1 MNESLI
7 ENSKKNI
14 IDNVNFEFP
23 KWTKEILRFISV
35 KPQIILEGNIYDVY
49 PIEINVNVGSNLSI
63 NKDSISSKDSVS
75 SKQVINSQTIDPK
88 NQDINQ
94 DTKTISS
101 QNINQSSNNITNEVP
116 VSNQNLN
123 NQSLNNFNQKVVT
136 TMRLTDYLSTI
147 LYDQEGYELVV
158 LFEPVF
164 GFKKLKGSDEVFK
177 KYIKDSTDK
186 EGFVKAVLFRAYEAI
201 ENMVNSKEHYIAII
215 INFASRLP
223 EVSQNDINEFLY
235 KMFRLSFLSTPKI
248 ISNNPNPKYNPVF
261 ILIDKETDL
270 PTWYTLDNPKVKIV
284 TVPKPDNISRK
295 IVIETLIK
303 RLDKY
308 NELISDEKKYKEII
322 DLFIDQTYK
331 MYNNEII
338 SIVSLAKKEGIDVY
352 NVNEAIRRYKVG
364 VIDNPWAKLSI
375 DDIINA
381 EEILKRRV
389 KGQDKA
395 IKRAAEILRRS
406 FFNLSGSQFGI
417 SSSRPKGVMFFAGP
431 TGVGKTELAKAL
443 TELIFGSESNYIRFD
458 MSEYSKEHTDQRL
471 IGAPP
476 GYVGYDAG
484 GQLTNAIKQ
493 NPFSIVLFDEIEK
506 AHPRILDI
514 FLQILDEGRLT
525 SGRGETVY
533 FTECIII
540 FTSNLG
546 IYDIDNLGNKIV
558 RVDPSMDYELVEK
571 QVKDFIIDYFK
582 FRINRPEILNRI
594 GENIIVFDFIRPY
607 AANLIFEKMVNNVIT
622 KLKDN
627 NKIELILEQDI
638 YNTLRDY
645 CTKDLTMGGRGI
657 GNRLEISFV
666 NPLSTLLFKL
676 QPNEG
681 DTVVINEIKESQ
693 LGWELNGY
701 IKT

>member
-1 MNESLI
+1 MNESLT
-7 ENSKKNI
+7 KNEKQLEME
-14 IDNVNFEFP
+14 DFEFP
-23 KWTKEILRFISV
+23 KWTKEIIRFINV
-35 KPQIILEGNIYDVY
+35 KPQIILEGNIYDIY
-49 PIEINVNVGSNLSI
+49 PIEINIPI
-63 NKDSISSKDSVS
+63 NQQSTNPTNTQALNPNI
-75 SKQVINSQTIDPK
+75 
-88 NQDINQ
+88 NQDIN
-94 DTKTISS
+94 K
-101 QNINQSSNNITNEVP
+101 NINQEV
-116 VSNQNLN
+116 NQNN
-123 NQSLNNFNQKVVT
+123 DNFKSDASKVIT
-136 TMRLTDYLSTI
+136 TMKLVDYLATI
-147 LYDQEGYELVV
+147 LNDKEGYELVV

-164 GFKKLKGSDEVFK
+164 GFKRIKGSEEVFK
-177 KYIKDSTDK
+177 KFIKDAPDK

-201 ENMVNSKEHYIAII
+201 ENMVNSKEHYVSVIV
-215 INFASRLP
+215 NFASRLP

-235 KMFRLSFLSTPKI
+235 KMFRLSFLSNPKI
-248 ISNNPNPKYNPVF
+248 IGNVSNPKYNPVF

-270 PTWYTLDNPKVKIV
+270 PAWYTLDNPKVKII
-284 TVPKPDNISRK
+284 TVPKPDNVSRK
-295 IVIETLIK
+295 VVIKSLIK
-303 RLDKY
+303 RLDNY
-308 NELISDEKKYKEII
+308 NELVNDEKKYKEIL

-352 NVNEAIRRYKVG
+352 NINEAIRRYKVG

-375 DDIINA
+375 DNIINA
-381 EEILKRRV
+381 EEILKKRV

-395 IKRAAEILRRS
+395 IKRAVEILRRS
-406 FFNLSGSQFGI
+406 FYNLSGSQFGV
-417 SSSRPKGVMFFAGP
+417 STSRPKGVMFFAGP

-558 RVDPSMDYELVEK
+558 RVDPSMEYDLVEK
-571 QVKDFIIDYFK
+571 QVKDFIVDYFK
-582 FRINRPEILNRI
+582 FRLNRPEILNRI

-607 AANLIFEKMVNNVIT
+607 AANLIFDKMINNIIYR
-622 KLKDN
+622 LKDN
-627 NKIELILEQDI
+627 NKIELILEDQI
-638 YNTLRDY
+638 YNILKDY
-645 CTKDLTMGGRGI
+645 CVKDLSMGGRGI
-657 GNRLEISFV
+657 GNKLEIAFV

-676 QPNEG
+676 QPKEG
-681 DTVVINEIKESQ
+681 DSVVINDIKETY

-701 IKT
+701 IK

>member
-1 MNESLI
+1 MNESLT
-7 ENSKKNI
+7 KNEKQLEME
-14 IDNVNFEFP
+14 DFEFP
-23 KWTKEILRFISV
+23 KWTKEIIRFINV
-35 KPQIILEGNIYDVY
+35 KPQIILEGNIYDIY
-49 PIEINVNVGSNLSI
+49 PIEINIPI
-63 NKDSISSKDSVS
+63 NQQSTNPTNTQALNPNI
-75 SKQVINSQTIDPK
+75 
-88 NQDINQ
+88 NQDIN
-94 DTKTISS
+94 K
-101 QNINQSSNNITNEVP
+101 NINQEV
-116 VSNQNLN
+116 NQNN
-123 NQSLNNFNQKVVT
+123 DNFKSDASKVIT
-136 TMRLTDYLSTI
+136 TMKLVDYLATI
-147 LYDQEGYELVV
+147 LNDKEGYELVV
-158 LFEPVF
+158 LFEPIF
-164 GFKKLKGSDEVFK
+164 GFKRIKGSEEVFK
-177 KYIKDSTDK
+177 KFIKDAPDK

-201 ENMVNSKEHYIAII
+201 ENMVNSKEHYVSVIV
-215 INFASRLP
+215 NFASRLP

-235 KMFRLSFLSTPKI
+235 KMFRLSFLSNPKI
-248 ISNNPNPKYNPVF
+248 IGNVSNPKYNPVF

-270 PTWYTLDNPKVKIV
+270 PAWYTLDNPKVKII
-284 TVPKPDNISRK
+284 TVPKPDNVSRK
-295 IVIETLIK
+295 VVIKSLIK
-303 RLDKY
+303 RLDNY
-308 NELISDEKKYKEII
+308 NELVNDEKKYKEIL

-352 NVNEAIRRYKVG
+352 NINEAIRRYKVG

-375 DDIINA
+375 DNIINA
-381 EEILKRRV
+381 EEILKKRV

-395 IKRAAEILRRS
+395 IKRAVEILRRS
-406 FFNLSGSQFGI
+406 FYNLSGSQFGV
-417 SSSRPKGVMFFAGP
+417 STSRPKGVMFFAGP

-558 RVDPSMDYELVEK
+558 RVDPSMEYDLVEK
-571 QVKDFIIDYFK
+571 QVKDFIVDYFK
-582 FRINRPEILNRI
+582 FRLNRPEILNRI

-607 AANLIFEKMVNNVIT
+607 AANLIFDKMINNIIYR
-622 KLKDN
+622 LKDN
-627 NKIELILEQDI
+627 NKIELILEDQI
-638 YNTLRDY
+638 YNILKDY
-645 CTKDLTMGGRGI
+645 CVKDLSMGGRGI
-657 GNRLEISFV
+657 GNKLEIAFV

-676 QPNEG
+676 QPKEG
-681 DTVVINEIKESQ
+681 DSVVINDIKETY

-701 IKT
+701 IK

>member
-1 MNESLI
+1 MSKYLT
-7 ENSKKNI
+7 ENTQKNI
-14 IDNVNFEFP
+14 IDNVNFELP
-23 KWTKEILRFISV
+23 KWTKEIIRFINV

-49 PIEINVNVGSNLSI
+49 PIEINVSINSNLSTP
-63 NKDSISSKDSVS
+63 KDSINSN
-75 SKQVINSQTIDPK
+75 QVINSQVSDPK
-88 NQDINQ
+88 NQGTNQ
-94 DTKTISS
+94 DTNQDTEIISS
-101 QNINQSSNNITNEVP
+101 QNISQNSNKVTAEPFI
-116 VSNQNLN
+116 SDQNLN
-123 NQSLNNFNQKVVT
+123 NQNYQKVIT
-136 TMRLTDYLSTI
+136 TMRITDYLSTI
-147 LYDQEGYELVV
+147 LNEQEGYELVV

-164 GFKKLKGSDEVFK
+164 GFKKLKGSDGVFK
-177 KYIKDSTDK
+177 KYIKDSPDK

-223 EVSQNDINEFLY
+223 EVAQNDINEFLY

-270 PTWYTLDNPKVKIV
+270 PTWYTLDNPKVKII
-284 TVPKPDNISRK
+284 TIPKPDNVSRR
-295 IVIETLIK
+295 IVVETLIK
-303 RLDKY
+303 RLDNY
-308 NELISDEKKYKEII
+308 NELINDEKKYKEIV

-338 SIVSLAKKEGIDVY
+338 SIVSLAKKEGIDVF
-352 NVNEAIRRYKVG
+352 NINEAIRRYKVG

-381 EEILKRRV
+381 EEILKKRV

-395 IKRAAEILRRS
+395 IKRVAEILRRS
-406 FFNLSGSQFGI
+406 FFNLSGSQFGV

-476 GYVGYDAG
+476 GYIGYDAG

-533 FTECIII
+533 FTECIVI

-546 IYDIDNLGNKIV
+546 IYDIDSAGNKIV

-607 AANLIFEKMVNNVIT
+607 AANLIFEKMVNNIINR
-622 KLKDN
+622 LKDN
-627 NKIELILEQDI
+627 NKIDLILEQEV
-638 YNTLRDY
+638 YNILQDY
-645 CTKDLTMGGRGI
+645 CIKDLTMGGRGI
-657 GNRLEISFV
+657 GNKLEISFV

-681 DTVVINEIKESQ
+681 DTVVINEIKEMQ

>member
-1 MNESLI
+1 MNESLT
-7 ENSKKNI
+7 KNEKQLEME
-14 IDNVNFEFP
+14 DFEFP
-23 KWTKEILRFISV
+23 KWTKEIIRFINV

-49 PIEINVNVGSNLSI
+49 PIEINIPI
-63 NKDSISSKDSVS
+63 NQQSTNPTNT
-75 SKQVINSQTIDPK
+75 QVLNPNI
-88 NQDINQ
+88 NQDIN
-94 DTKTISS
+94 K
-101 QNINQSSNNITNEVP
+101 NINQEV
-116 VSNQNLN
+116 NQNN
-123 NQSLNNFNQKVVT
+123 DNFKSDASKVIT
-136 TMRLTDYLSTI
+136 TMKLVDYLATI
-147 LYDQEGYELVV
+147 LNDKEGYELVV
-158 LFEPVF
+158 LFEPIF
-164 GFKKLKGSDEVFK
+164 GFKRIKGSEEVFK
-177 KYIKDSTDK
+177 KFIKDAPDK

-201 ENMVNSKEHYIAII
+201 ENMVNSKEHYVSVIV
-215 INFASRLP
+215 NFASRLP

-235 KMFRLSFLSTPKI
+235 KMFRLSFLSNPKI
-248 ISNNPNPKYNPVF
+248 IGNVSNPKYNPVF

-270 PTWYTLDNPKVKIV
+270 PAWYTLDNPKVKII
-284 TVPKPDNISRK
+284 TVPKPDNVSRK
-295 IVIETLIK
+295 VVIKSLIK
-303 RLDKY
+303 RLDNY
-308 NELISDEKKYKEII
+308 NELVNDEKKYKEIL

-352 NVNEAIRRYKVG
+352 NINEAIRRYKVG

-375 DDIINA
+375 DNIINA
-381 EEILKRRV
+381 EEILKKRV

-395 IKRAAEILRRS
+395 IKRAVEILRRS
-406 FFNLSGSQFGI
+406 FYNLSGSQFGV
-417 SSSRPKGVMFFAGP
+417 STSRPKGVMFFAGP

-484 GQLTNAIKQ
+484 GQLTNTIKQ

-558 RVDPSMDYELVEK
+558 RVDPSMEYDLVEK
-571 QVKDFIIDYFK
+571 QVKDFIVDYFK
-582 FRINRPEILNRI
+582 FRLNRPEILNRI

-607 AANLIFEKMVNNVIT
+607 AANLIFDKMINNIIYR
-622 KLKDN
+622 LKDN
-627 NKIELILEQDI
+627 NKIELILEDQI
-638 YNTLRDY
+638 YNILKDY
-645 CTKDLTMGGRGI
+645 CVKDLSMGGRGI
-657 GNRLEISFV
+657 GNKLEIAFV

-676 QPNEG
+676 QPKEG
-681 DTVVINEIKESQ
+681 DSVVINDIKETY

-701 IKT
+701 IK

>member
-1 MNESLI
+1 
-7 ENSKKNI
+7 
-14 IDNVNFEFP
+14 
-23 KWTKEILRFISV
+23 
-35 KPQIILEGNIYDVY
+35 
-49 PIEINVNVGSNLSI
+49 
-63 NKDSISSKDSVS
+63 
-75 SKQVINSQTIDPK
+75 
-88 NQDINQ
+88 
-94 DTKTISS
+94 
-101 QNINQSSNNITNEVP
+101 NINQSNN
-116 VSNQNLN
+116 NLN
-123 NQSLNNFNQKVVT
+123 NNLRNDNQNSQKVIT
-136 TMRLTDYLSTI
+136 TMKLIDYLSTI
-147 LYDQEGYELVV
+147 LNEQEGYELVV

-164 GFKKLKGSDEVFK
+164 GFKKLKGSDELFK
-177 KYIKDSTDK
+177 KYIKDSPDK

-201 ENMVNSKEHYIAII
+201 ENMVNSKENYISVI

-223 EVSQNDINEFLY
+223 EVAQNDINEFLY
-235 KMFRLSFLSTPKI
+235 KMFRLSFLSIPKI
-248 ISNNPNPKYNPVF
+248 ITINNNTNNPNNNISNPKYNPVF

-270 PTWYTLDNPKVKIV
+270 PTWYTLDNPKVKII
-284 TVPKPDNISRK
+284 TIPKPDNISRK
-295 IVIETLIK
+295 IVIKSLIK
-303 RLDKY
+303 RLDRY
-308 NELISDEKKYKEII
+308 NELINDEKKYREIV

-331 MYNNEII
+331 MYNHEII
-338 SIVSLAKKEGIDVY
+338 SIVSLAKKEGIDIY
-352 NVNEAIRRYKVG
+352 NINEAIRRYKVG

-375 DDIINA
+375 DDILNA
-381 EEILKRRV
+381 EEILKKRV

-395 IKRAAEILRRS
+395 IKRAVEILRRS

-546 IYDIDNLGNKIV
+546 IYDIDANGNKIV
-558 RVDPSMDYELVEK
+558 RVDPSMDYDLVEK
-571 QVKDFIIDYFK
+571 QVKDFIVDYFK

-607 AANLIFEKMVNNVIT
+607 AASLIFDKMLKNVILR
-622 KLKDN
+622 LKDN
-627 NKIELILEQDI
+627 NKIELVLE
-638 YNTLRDY
+638 
-645 CTKDLTMGGRGI
+645 
-657 GNRLEISFV
+657 
-666 NPLSTLLFKL
+666 
-676 QPNEG
+676 
-681 DTVVINEIKESQ
+681 
-693 LGWELNGY
+693 
-701 IKT
+701 

>member
-1 MNESLI
+1 MNESLT
-7 ENSKKNI
+7 KNEKQLEME
-14 IDNVNFEFP
+14 DFEFP
-23 KWTKEILRFISV
+23 KWTKEIIRFINV

-49 PIEINVNVGSNLSI
+49 PIEINIPI
-63 NKDSISSKDSVS
+63 NQQSTNPTNTQALNPNI
-75 SKQVINSQTIDPK
+75 
-88 NQDINQ
+88 NQDIN
-94 DTKTISS
+94 K
-101 QNINQSSNNITNEVP
+101 NINQEV
-116 VSNQNLN
+116 NQNN
-123 NQSLNNFNQKVVT
+123 DNFKSDASKVIT
-136 TMRLTDYLSTI
+136 TMKLVDYLATI
-147 LYDQEGYELVV
+147 LNDKEGYELVV
-158 LFEPVF
+158 LFEPIF
-164 GFKKLKGSDEVFK
+164 GFKRIKGSEEVFK
-177 KYIKDSTDK
+177 KFIKDAPDK

-201 ENMVNSKEHYIAII
+201 ENMVNSKEHYVSVIV
-215 INFASRLP
+215 NFASRLP

-235 KMFRLSFLSTPKI
+235 KMFRLSFLSNPKI
-248 ISNNPNPKYNPVF
+248 IGNVSNPKYNPVF

-270 PTWYTLDNPKVKIV
+270 PAWYTLDNPKVKII
-284 TVPKPDNISRK
+284 TVPKPDNVSRK
-295 IVIETLIK
+295 VVIKSLIK
-303 RLDKY
+303 RLDNY
-308 NELISDEKKYKEII
+308 NELVNDEKKYKEIL

-352 NVNEAIRRYKVG
+352 NINEAIRRYKVG

-375 DDIINA
+375 DNIINA
-381 EEILKRRV
+381 EEILKKRV

-395 IKRAAEILRRS
+395 IKRAVEILRRS
-406 FFNLSGSQFGI
+406 FYNLSGSQFGV
-417 SSSRPKGVMFFAGP
+417 STSRPKGVMFFAGP

-558 RVDPSMDYELVEK
+558 RVDPSMEYDLVEK
-571 QVKDFIIDYFK
+571 QVKDFIVDYFK
-582 FRINRPEILNRI
+582 FRLNRPEILNRI

-607 AANLIFEKMVNNVIT
+607 AANLIFDKMINNIIYR
-622 KLKDN
+622 LKDN
-627 NKIELILEQDI
+627 NKIELILEDQI
-638 YNTLRDY
+638 YNILKDY
-645 CTKDLTMGGRGI
+645 CVKDLSMGGRGI
-657 GNRLEISFV
+657 GNKLEIAFV

-676 QPNEG
+676 QPKEG
-681 DTVVINEIKESQ
+681 DSVVINDIKETY

-701 IKT
+701 IK

>member
-7 ENSKKNI
+7 QSEKQLDFES
-14 IDNVNFEFP
+14 FEFP
-23 KWTKEILRFISV
+23 KWTKEIIRFINV

-49 PIEINVNVGSNLSI
+49 PVEINIPNA
-63 NKDSISSKDSVS
+63 
-75 SKQVINSQTIDPK
+75 
-88 NQDINQ
+88 
-94 DTKTISS
+94 
-101 QNINQSSNNITNEVP
+101 NNTQIR
-116 VSNQNLN
+116 NQNLN
-123 NQSLNNFNQKVVT
+123 HDLDITQGVNQNSDITQGVNQSNIQGSTELNNSLSNNSSKVIT
-136 TMRLTDYLSTI
+136 TLKLVDYLATI
-147 LYDQEGYELVV
+147 LSDREGYELVV
-158 LFEPVF
+158 LFEPIF
-164 GFKKLKGSDEVFK
+164 GFKRIKGSEEVFK
-177 KYIKDSTDK
+177 KFVKDAPDK

-201 ENMVNSKEHYIAII
+201 ENMVNSKEHYVSII

-235 KMFRLSFLSTPKI
+235 KMFRLSFLSNPKI
-248 ISNNPNPKYNPVF
+248 IGNVNNAKYNPVF

-270 PTWYTLDNPKVKIV
+270 PAWYTLDNPKVKII
-284 TVPKPDNISRK
+284 TVPKPDNVSRR
-295 IVIETLIK
+295 IVIKSLIR

-308 NELISDEKKYKEII
+308 NELVNDEKKYKEIL

-331 MYNNEII
+331 MYNNEVI

-352 NVNEAIRRYKVG
+352 NINEAIRRYKVG
-364 VIDNPWAKLSI
+364 VIDNPWAKLSV

-381 EEILKRRV
+381 EEILKKRV

-395 IKRAAEILRRS
+395 IKRAVEILRRS
-406 FFNLSGSQFGI
+406 FYNLSGSQFGV

-558 RVDPSMDYELVEK
+558 RVNPSMDYNEVEK
-571 QVKDFIIDYFK
+571 QVKDFIVDYFK
-582 FRINRPEILNRI
+582 FRLNRPEILNRI

-607 AANLIFEKMVNNVIT
+607 AANLIFDKMINNIIYR
-622 KLKDN
+622 LKDN
-627 NKIELILEQDI
+627 NKIELILEEKI
-638 YNTLRDY
+638 YEILRNY

-657 GNRLEISFV
+657 GNKLEIIFV

-676 QPNEG
+676 QPKEG
-681 DTVVINEIKESQ
+681 QSVVINDIKETP

-701 IKT
+701 IK

>member
-1 MNESLI
+1 MNESLT
-7 ENSKKNI
+7 KNEKQLEME
-14 IDNVNFEFP
+14 DFEFP
-23 KWTKEILRFISV
+23 KWTKEIIRFINV
-35 KPQIILEGNIYDVY
+35 KPQIILEGNIYDIY
-49 PIEINVNVGSNLSI
+49 PIEINIPI
-63 NKDSISSKDSVS
+63 NQQSTNPTNTQALNPNI
-75 SKQVINSQTIDPK
+75 
-88 NQDINQ
+88 NQDIN
-94 DTKTISS
+94 K
-101 QNINQSSNNITNEVP
+101 NINQEV
-116 VSNQNLN
+116 NQNN
-123 NQSLNNFNQKVVT
+123 DNFKSDASKVIT
-136 TMRLTDYLSTI
+136 TMKLVDYLATI
-147 LYDQEGYELVV
+147 LNDKEGYELVV
-158 LFEPVF
+158 LFEPIF
-164 GFKKLKGSDEVFK
+164 GFKRIKGSEEVFK
-177 KYIKDSTDK
+177 KFIKDAPDK

-201 ENMVNSKEHYIAII
+201 ENMVNSKEHYVSVIV
-215 INFASRLP
+215 NFASRLP

-235 KMFRLSFLSTPKI
+235 KMFRLSFLSNPKI
-248 ISNNPNPKYNPVF
+248 IGNVSNPKYNPVF

-270 PTWYTLDNPKVKIV
+270 PAWYTLDNPKVKII
-284 TVPKPDNISRK
+284 TVPKPDNVSRK
-295 IVIETLIK
+295 VVIKSLIK
-303 RLDKY
+303 RLDNY
-308 NELISDEKKYKEII
+308 NELVNDEKKYREIL

-352 NVNEAIRRYKVG
+352 NINEAIRRYKVG

-375 DDIINA
+375 DNIINA
-381 EEILKRRV
+381 EEILKKRV

-395 IKRAAEILRRS
+395 IKRAVEILRRS
-406 FFNLSGSQFGI
+406 FYNLSGSQFGV
-417 SSSRPKGVMFFAGP
+417 STSRPKGVMFFAGP

-558 RVDPSMDYELVEK
+558 RVDPSMEYDLVEK
-571 QVKDFIIDYFK
+571 QVKDFIVDYFK
-582 FRINRPEILNRI
+582 FRLNRPEILNRI

-607 AANLIFEKMVNNVIT
+607 AANLIFDKMINNIIYR
-622 KLKDN
+622 LKDN
-627 NKIELILEQDI
+627 NKIELILEDQI
-638 YNTLRDY
+638 YNILKDY
-645 CTKDLTMGGRGI
+645 CVKDLSMGGRGI
-657 GNRLEISFV
+657 GNKLEIAFV

-676 QPNEG
+676 QPKEG
-681 DTVVINEIKESQ
+681 DSVVINDIKETY

-701 IKT
+701 IK

>member
-1 MNESLI
+1 MNESLT
-7 ENSKKNI
+7 KNEKQLEME
-14 IDNVNFEFP
+14 DFEFP
-23 KWTKEILRFISV
+23 KWTKEIIRFINV

-49 PIEINVNVGSNLSI
+49 PIEINIPI
-63 NKDSISSKDSVS
+63 NQQSTNPTNT
-75 SKQVINSQTIDPK
+75 QVLNPNI
-88 NQDINQ
+88 NQDIN
-94 DTKTISS
+94 K
-101 QNINQSSNNITNEVP
+101 NINQEV
-116 VSNQNLN
+116 NQNN
-123 NQSLNNFNQKVVT
+123 DNFKSDASKVIT
-136 TMRLTDYLSTI
+136 TMKLVDYLATI
-147 LYDQEGYELVV
+147 LNDKEGYELVV
-158 LFEPVF
+158 LFEPIF
-164 GFKKLKGSDEVFK
+164 GFKRIKGSEEVFK
-177 KYIKDSTDK
+177 KFIKDAPDK
-186 EGFVKAVLFRAYEAI
+186 EGFVKAVLFRAYETI
-201 ENMVNSKEHYIAII
+201 ENMVNSKEHYVSVIV
-215 INFASRLP
+215 NFASRLP

-235 KMFRLSFLSTPKI
+235 KMFRLSFLSNPKI
-248 ISNNPNPKYNPVF
+248 IGNVSNPKYNPVF

-270 PTWYTLDNPKVKIV
+270 PAWYTLDNPKVKII
-284 TVPKPDNISRK
+284 TVPKPDNVSRK
-295 IVIETLIK
+295 VVIKSLIK
-303 RLDKY
+303 RLDNY
-308 NELISDEKKYKEII
+308 NELVNDEKKYKEIL

-352 NVNEAIRRYKVG
+352 NINEAIRRYKVG

-375 DDIINA
+375 DNIINA
-381 EEILKRRV
+381 EEILKKRV

-395 IKRAAEILRRS
+395 IKRAVEILRRS
-406 FFNLSGSQFGI
+406 FYNLSGSQFGV
-417 SSSRPKGVMFFAGP
+417 STSRPKGVMFFAGP

-558 RVDPSMDYELVEK
+558 RVDPSMEYDLVEK
-571 QVKDFIIDYFK
+571 QVKDFIVDYFK
-582 FRINRPEILNRI
+582 FRLNRPEILNRI

-607 AANLIFEKMVNNVIT
+607 AANLIFDKMINNIIYR
-622 KLKDN
+622 LKDN
-627 NKIELILEQDI
+627 NKIELILEDQI
-638 YNTLRDY
+638 YNILKDY
-645 CTKDLTMGGRGI
+645 CVKDLSMGGRGI
-657 GNRLEISFV
+657 GNKLEIAFV

-676 QPNEG
+676 QPKEG
-681 DTVVINEIKESQ
+681 DSVVINDIKETY

-701 IKT
+701 IK

>member
-1 MNESLI
+1 MSKYLT
-7 ENSKKNI
+7 ENTQKNI
-14 IDNVNFEFP
+14 IDNVNFELP
-23 KWTKEILRFISV
+23 KWTKEIIRFINV

-49 PIEINVNVGSNLSI
+49 PIEINVSINSNLSTP
-63 NKDSISSKDSVS
+63 KDSINSN
-75 SKQVINSQTIDPK
+75 QVINSQVSDPK
-88 NQDINQ
+88 NQGTNQ
-94 DTKTISS
+94 DTSQDTEIISS
-101 QNINQSSNNITNEVP
+101 QNISQNSNKVTAEPFI
-116 VSNQNLN
+116 SDQNLN
-123 NQSLNNFNQKVVT
+123 NQNYQKVIT
-136 TMRLTDYLSTI
+136 TMRITDYLSTI
-147 LYDQEGYELVV
+147 LNEQEGYELVV

-164 GFKKLKGSDEVFK
+164 GFKKLKGSDGVFK
-177 KYIKDSTDK
+177 KYIKDSPDK

-223 EVSQNDINEFLY
+223 EVAQNDINEFLY

-270 PTWYTLDNPKVKIV
+270 PTWYTLDNPKVKII
-284 TVPKPDNISRK
+284 TIPKPDNVSRR
-295 IVIETLIK
+295 IVVETLIK
-303 RLDKY
+303 RLDNY
-308 NELISDEKKYKEII
+308 NELINDEKKYKEIV

-338 SIVSLAKKEGIDVY
+338 SIVSLAKKEGIDVF
-352 NVNEAIRRYKVG
+352 NINEAIRRYKVG

-381 EEILKRRV
+381 EEILKKRV

-395 IKRAAEILRRS
+395 IKRVAEILRRS
-406 FFNLSGSQFGI
+406 FFNLSGSQFGV

-476 GYVGYDAG
+476 GYIGYDAG

-533 FTECIII
+533 FTECIVI

-546 IYDIDNLGNKIV
+546 IYDIDSAGNKIV

-607 AANLIFEKMVNNVIT
+607 AANLIFEKMVNNIINR
-622 KLKDN
+622 LKDN
-627 NKIELILEQDI
+627 NKIDLILEQEV
-638 YNTLRDY
+638 YNILQDY
-645 CTKDLTMGGRGI
+645 CIKDLTMGGRGI
-657 GNRLEISFV
+657 GNKLEISFV

-681 DTVVINEIKESQ
+681 DTVVINEIKEMQ

>member
-1 MNESLI
+1 MNESLT
-7 ENSKKNI
+7 KNEKQLEME
-14 IDNVNFEFP
+14 DFEFP
-23 KWTKEILRFISV
+23 KWTKEIIRFINV

-49 PIEINVNVGSNLSI
+49 PIEINIPI
-63 NKDSISSKDSVS
+63 NQQSTNPTNT
-75 SKQVINSQTIDPK
+75 QVLNPNI
-88 NQDINQ
+88 NQDIN
-94 DTKTISS
+94 K
-101 QNINQSSNNITNEVP
+101 NINQEV
-116 VSNQNLN
+116 NQNN
-123 NQSLNNFNQKVVT
+123 DNFKSDASKVIT
-136 TMRLTDYLSTI
+136 TMKLVDYLATI
-147 LYDQEGYELVV
+147 LNDKEGYELVV
-158 LFEPVF
+158 LFEPIF
-164 GFKKLKGSDEVFK
+164 GFKRIKGSEEVFK
-177 KYIKDSTDK
+177 KFIKDAPDK

-201 ENMVNSKEHYIAII
+201 ENMVNSKEHYVSVIV
-215 INFASRLP
+215 NFASRLP

-235 KMFRLSFLSTPKI
+235 KMFRLSFLSNPKI
-248 ISNNPNPKYNPVF
+248 IGNVSNPKYNPVF

-270 PTWYTLDNPKVKIV
+270 PAWYTLDNPKVKII
-284 TVPKPDNISRK
+284 TVPKPDNVSRK
-295 IVIETLIK
+295 VVIKSLIK
-303 RLDKY
+303 RLDNY
-308 NELISDEKKYKEII
+308 NELVNDEKKYKEIL

-352 NVNEAIRRYKVG
+352 NINEAIRRYKVG

-375 DDIINA
+375 DNIINA
-381 EEILKRRV
+381 EEILKKRV

-395 IKRAAEILRRS
+395 IKRAVEILRRS
-406 FFNLSGSQFGI
+406 FYNLSGSQFGV
-417 SSSRPKGVMFFAGP
+417 STSRPKGVMFFAGP

-558 RVDPSMDYELVEK
+558 RVDPSMEYDLVEK
-571 QVKDFIIDYFK
+571 QVKDFIVDYFK
-582 FRINRPEILNRI
+582 FRLNRPEILNRI

-607 AANLIFEKMVNNVIT
+607 AANLIFDKMINNIIYR
-622 KLKDN
+622 LKDN
-627 NKIELILEQDI
+627 NKIELILEDQI
-638 YNTLRDY
+638 YNILKDY
-645 CTKDLTMGGRGI
+645 CVKDLSMGGRGI
-657 GNRLEISFV
+657 GNKLEIAFV

-676 QPNEG
+676 QPKEG
-681 DTVVINEIKESQ
+681 DSVVINDIKETY

-701 IKT
+701 IK

>member
-1 MNESLI
+1 MSKYLT
-7 ENSKKNI
+7 ENTQKNI
-14 IDNVNFEFP
+14 IDNVNFELP
-23 KWTKEILRFISV
+23 KWTKEIIRFINV

-49 PIEINVNVGSNLSI
+49 PIEINVSINSNLSTP
-63 NKDSISSKDSVS
+63 KDSINSN
-75 SKQVINSQTIDPK
+75 QVINSQVSDPK
-88 NQDINQ
+88 NQGTNQ
-94 DTKTISS
+94 DTSQDTEIISS
-101 QNINQSSNNITNEVP
+101 QNISQNSNKVTAEPFI
-116 VSNQNLN
+116 SDQNLN
-123 NQSLNNFNQKVVT
+123 NQNYQKVIT
-136 TMRLTDYLSTI
+136 TMRITDYLSTI
-147 LYDQEGYELVV
+147 LNEQEGYELVV

-164 GFKKLKGSDEVFK
+164 GFKKLKGSDGVFK
-177 KYIKDSTDK
+177 KYIKDSPDK

-223 EVSQNDINEFLY
+223 EVAQNDINEFLY

-270 PTWYTLDNPKVKIV
+270 PTWYTLDNPKVKII
-284 TVPKPDNISRK
+284 TIPKPDNVSRR
-295 IVIETLIK
+295 IVVETLIK
-303 RLDKY
+303 RLDNY
-308 NELISDEKKYKEII
+308 NELINDEKKYKEIV

-338 SIVSLAKKEGIDVY
+338 SIVSLAKKEGIDVF
-352 NVNEAIRRYKVG
+352 NINEAIRRYKVG

-381 EEILKRRV
+381 EEILKKRV

-395 IKRAAEILRRS
+395 IKRVAEILRRS
-406 FFNLSGSQFGI
+406 FFNLSGSQFGV

-476 GYVGYDAG
+476 GYIGYDAG

-533 FTECIII
+533 FTECIVI

-546 IYDIDNLGNKIV
+546 IYDIDSAGNKIV

-607 AANLIFEKMVNNVIT
+607 AANLIFEKMVNNIINR
-622 KLKDN
+622 LKDN
-627 NKIELILEQDI
+627 NKIDLILEQEV
-638 YNTLRDY
+638 YNILKDY
-645 CTKDLTMGGRGI
+645 CIKDLTMGGRGI
-657 GNRLEISFV
+657 GNKLEISFV

-681 DTVVINEIKESQ
+681 DTVVINEIKEMQ

>member
-1 MNESLI
+1 MNESLT
-7 ENSKKNI
+7 KNEKQLEME
-14 IDNVNFEFP
+14 DFEFP
-23 KWTKEILRFISV
+23 KWTKEIIRFINV
-35 KPQIILEGNIYDVY
+35 KPQIILEGNIYDIY
-49 PIEINVNVGSNLSI
+49 PIEINIPI
-63 NKDSISSKDSVS
+63 NQQSTNPTNTQALNPNI
-75 SKQVINSQTIDPK
+75 
-88 NQDINQ
+88 NQDIN
-94 DTKTISS
+94 K
-101 QNINQSSNNITNEVP
+101 NINQEV
-116 VSNQNLN
+116 NQNN
-123 NQSLNNFNQKVVT
+123 DNFKSDASKVIT
-136 TMRLTDYLSTI
+136 TMKLVDYLATI
-147 LYDQEGYELVV
+147 LNDKEGYELVV
-158 LFEPVF
+158 LFEPIF
-164 GFKKLKGSDEVFK
+164 GFKRIKGSEEVFK
-177 KYIKDSTDK
+177 KFIKDAPDK

-201 ENMVNSKEHYIAII
+201 ENMVNSKEHYVSVIV
-215 INFASRLP
+215 NFASRLP

-235 KMFRLSFLSTPKI
+235 KMFRLSFLSNPKI
-248 ISNNPNPKYNPVF
+248 IGNVSNPNYNPVF

-270 PTWYTLDNPKVKIV
+270 PAWYTLDNPKVKII
-284 TVPKPDNISRK
+284 TVPKPDNVSRK
-295 IVIETLIK
+295 VVIKSLIK
-303 RLDKY
+303 RLDNY
-308 NELISDEKKYKEII
+308 NELVNDEKKYREIL

-352 NVNEAIRRYKVG
+352 NINEAIRRYKVG

-375 DDIINA
+375 DNIINA
-381 EEILKRRV
+381 EEILKKRV

-395 IKRAAEILRRS
+395 IKRAVEILRRS
-406 FFNLSGSQFGI
+406 FYNLSGSQFGV
-417 SSSRPKGVMFFAGP
+417 STSRPKGVMFFAGP

-558 RVDPSMDYELVEK
+558 RVDPSMEYDLVEK
-571 QVKDFIIDYFK
+571 QVKDFIVDYFK
-582 FRINRPEILNRI
+582 FRLNRPEILNRI

-607 AANLIFEKMVNNVIT
+607 AANLIFDKMINNIIYR
-622 KLKDN
+622 LKDN
-627 NKIELILEQDI
+627 NKIELILEDQI
-638 YNTLRDY
+638 YNILKDY
-645 CTKDLTMGGRGI
+645 CVKDLSMGGRGI
-657 GNRLEISFV
+657 GNKLEIAFV

-676 QPNEG
+676 QPKEG
-681 DTVVINEIKESQ
+681 DSVVINDIKETY

-701 IKT
+701 IK

>member
-1 MNESLI
+1 MNESLT
-7 ENSKKNI
+7 KNEKQLEKE
-14 IDNVNFEFP
+14 DFEFP
-23 KWTKEILRFISV
+23 KWTKEIIRFINV
-35 KPQIILEGNIYDVY
+35 KPQIILEGNIYDIY
-49 PIEINVNVGSNLSI
+49 PIEINIPI
-63 NKDSISSKDSVS
+63 NQQSTNPTNTQALNPNI
-75 SKQVINSQTIDPK
+75 
-88 NQDINQ
+88 NQDIN
-94 DTKTISS
+94 K
-101 QNINQSSNNITNEVP
+101 NINQEV
-116 VSNQNLN
+116 NQNN
-123 NQSLNNFNQKVVT
+123 DNFKSDASKVIT
-136 TMRLTDYLSTI
+136 TMKLVDYLATI
-147 LYDQEGYELVV
+147 LNDKEGYELVV
-158 LFEPVF
+158 LFEPIF
-164 GFKKLKGSDEVFK
+164 GFKRIKGSEEVFK
-177 KYIKDSTDK
+177 KFIKDAPDK

-201 ENMVNSKEHYIAII
+201 ENMVNSKEHYVSVIV
-215 INFASRLP
+215 NFASRLP

-235 KMFRLSFLSTPKI
+235 KMFRLSFLSNPKI
-248 ISNNPNPKYNPVF
+248 IGNVSNPKYNPVF

-270 PTWYTLDNPKVKIV
+270 PAWYTLDNPKVKII
-284 TVPKPDNISRK
+284 TVPKPDNVSRK
-295 IVIETLIK
+295 VVIKSLIK
-303 RLDKY
+303 RLDNY
-308 NELISDEKKYKEII
+308 NELVNDEKKYREIL

-352 NVNEAIRRYKVG
+352 NINEAIRRYKVG

-375 DDIINA
+375 DNIINA
-381 EEILKRRV
+381 EEILKKRV

-395 IKRAAEILRRS
+395 IKRAVEILRRS
-406 FFNLSGSQFGI
+406 FYNLSGSQFGV
-417 SSSRPKGVMFFAGP
+417 STSRPKGVMFFAGP

-558 RVDPSMDYELVEK
+558 RVDPSMEYDLVEK
-571 QVKDFIIDYFK
+571 QVKDFIVDYFK
-582 FRINRPEILNRI
+582 FRLNRPEILNRI

-607 AANLIFEKMVNNVIT
+607 AANLIFDKMINNIIYR
-622 KLKDN
+622 LKDN
-627 NKIELILEQDI
+627 NKIELILEDQI
-638 YNTLRDY
+638 YNILKDY
-645 CTKDLTMGGRGI
+645 CVKDLSMGGRGI
-657 GNRLEISFV
+657 GNKLEIAFV

-676 QPNEG
+676 QPKEG
-681 DTVVINEIKESQ
+681 DSVVINDIKETY

-701 IKT
+701 IK